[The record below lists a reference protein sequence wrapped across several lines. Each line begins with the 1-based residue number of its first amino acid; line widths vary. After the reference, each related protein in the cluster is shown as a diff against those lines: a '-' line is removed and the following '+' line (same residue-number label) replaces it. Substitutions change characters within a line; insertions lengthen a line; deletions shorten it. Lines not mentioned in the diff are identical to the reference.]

1 MGGLCFV
8 AVYKPAA
15 ALPRVPDA
23 AGLDG
28 GAGREP
34 SGFDHVTELFDEAGG
49 EVYNLSRAGHIGRFF
64 GGGPGFLQRGFGN
77 LEDYRVVDT
86 YVLGV
91 GVEPAPL
98 STHRRWY
105 ELGDFFI
112 HTPAR
117 SASRRCTVRR
127 RSFLRCRR
135 GRGRSSSFGGSRFSH
150 RREGASTYLKPGA
163 ARGDTCMGEI
173 FVVSAA
179 I

>member
-49 EVYNLSRAGHIGRFF
+49 EVYNLSRAGHIGQFF
-64 GGGPGFLQRGFGN
+64 GGGPGFLLRGFGN

-98 STHRRWY
+98 STQVV
-105 ELGDFFI
+105 
-112 HTPAR
+112 
-117 SASRRCTVRR
+117 VR
-127 RSFLRCRR
+127 
-135 GRGRSSSFGGSRFSH
+135 
-150 RREGASTYLKPGA
+150 
-163 ARGDTCMGEI
+163 ARGFFLYTPLPNPHRCAVRCVGGHFFDVGEVGVGQARLAGQDFHI
-173 FVVSAA
+173 GGRARA
-179 I
+179 RT